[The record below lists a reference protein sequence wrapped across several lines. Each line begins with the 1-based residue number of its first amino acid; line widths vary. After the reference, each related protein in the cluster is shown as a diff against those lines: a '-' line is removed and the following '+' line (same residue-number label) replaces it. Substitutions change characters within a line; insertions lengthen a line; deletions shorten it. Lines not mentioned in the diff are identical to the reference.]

1 VPCVL
6 WAFDTCL
13 AINVTRAGKGGS
25 DLKLLK
31 IKTSKERDLQMT
43 QKAGRRALLPS

>member
-1 VPCVL
+1 MRF
-6 WAFDTCL
+6 WAVDTCYAMNL
-13 AINVTRAGKGGS
+13 TGAGKTGS

-31 IKTSKERDLQMT
+31 IKTSKERDPQMT